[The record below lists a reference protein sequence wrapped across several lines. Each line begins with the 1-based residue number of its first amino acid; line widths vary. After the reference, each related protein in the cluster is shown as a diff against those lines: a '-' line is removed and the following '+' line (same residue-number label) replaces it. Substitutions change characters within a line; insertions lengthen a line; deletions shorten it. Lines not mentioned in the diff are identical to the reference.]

1 MPQMLLFV
9 NQQHFK
15 RSIK

>member
-15 RSIK
+15 KSIK